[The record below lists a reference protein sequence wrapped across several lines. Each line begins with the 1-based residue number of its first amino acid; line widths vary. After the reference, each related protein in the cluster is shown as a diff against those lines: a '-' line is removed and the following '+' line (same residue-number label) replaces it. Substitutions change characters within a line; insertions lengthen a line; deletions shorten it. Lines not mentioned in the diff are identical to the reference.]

1 MENVVLTLSD
11 KAQLEILR
19 SKCNA
24 NDKLRIELYHV
35 TSTFASVFSR
45 DGGLIRTEEERVT
58 ALKTVWNDISSGV
71 KFDHRIL
78 RIVHSIEKD
87 LDGTTKQKGNDQ
99 PLGNYASVATTGEL
113 KSEQAVSST
122 TTNLQ
127 RAEEV
132 IETKQTESQPRIGRT
147 SLKSCLRNNT
157 VRSKSSDAIR
167 LLADDNGDDKHVP
180 LDASILLASL
190 RRTSITFG
198 DVQTSRPRGFRLSH
212 TLSSDALNQL
222 PNHFCLDEM
231 KAKEKYTRGHRDREM
246 IETKLDPNSLATRS
260 EYEIAITSP
269 SHHAETKH
277 VLTDIIAPVEASGQY
292 EHSVIIK
299 SLVDDPGCN
308 SDSDTNS
315 LSSSDTS
322 NSGCRRLPR
331 MMRTKPTTSPKQRSR
346 SSDSDPAIH
355 LLYEYDKLDSSIRSS
370 TEATESVRLGC
381 KLLNEEMARQQNV
394 VCHKPVRSR
403 SSNDMQVFTEEYT
416 GMDNSCSK
424 RSLNTADSYH
434 ERSGSIR
441 RSRRQSRTSYRSS
454 RSSSSDAIH
463 VLATNSRDGSL
474 RALKVSNRQYRS
486 RSSHSAVTTKHT
498 HSRSSDSMQL
508 MREAEGSRY
517 FGRGKAKEGHINDK
531 PNYRSVSRRTRSKSL
546 NAVSSLDAYSDEEC
560 GTKAKQIIRRCKSD
574 KQRGSQ
580 TDNADE
586 LYRPCDRNRI
596 GSKSRGATPA
606 VQGDDDSADYVK
618 LTITRSNRIYDTHR
632 LENKSDAARLK
643 CTLTMVIRSWRHFVG
658 L

>member
-78 RIVHSIEKD
+78 RIVHSIAPKNED

-167 LLADDNGDDKHVP
+167 LLADDNGDDNGDDKHVP

-198 DVQTSRPRGFRLSH
+198 DFQTSRPRGFRLSH

-222 PNHFCLDEM
+222 PNHCCLDEM
-231 KAKEKYTRGHRDREM
+231 KAKEKYTRDHRDREM

-277 VLTDIIAPVEASGQY
+277 VLTDIIALVEASGQY
-292 EHSVIIK
+292 
-299 SLVDDPGCN
+299 
-308 SDSDTNS
+308 
-315 LSSSDTS
+315 
-322 NSGCRRLPR
+322 
-331 MMRTKPTTSPKQRSR
+331 
-346 SSDSDPAIH
+346 
-355 LLYEYDKLDSSIRSS
+355 
-370 TEATESVRLGC
+370 
-381 KLLNEEMARQQNV
+381 
-394 VCHKPVRSR
+394 
-403 SSNDMQVFTEEYT
+403 
-416 GMDNSCSK
+416 
-424 RSLNTADSYH
+424 
-434 ERSGSIR
+434 
-441 RSRRQSRTSYRSS
+441 
-454 RSSSSDAIH
+454 
-463 VLATNSRDGSL
+463 
-474 RALKVSNRQYRS
+474 
-486 RSSHSAVTTKHT
+486 
-498 HSRSSDSMQL
+498 
-508 MREAEGSRY
+508 
-517 FGRGKAKEGHINDK
+517 
-531 PNYRSVSRRTRSKSL
+531 
-546 NAVSSLDAYSDEEC
+546 
-560 GTKAKQIIRRCKSD
+560 
-574 KQRGSQ
+574 
-580 TDNADE
+580 
-586 LYRPCDRNRI
+586 
-596 GSKSRGATPA
+596 
-606 VQGDDDSADYVK
+606 
-618 LTITRSNRIYDTHR
+618 
-632 LENKSDAARLK
+632 
-643 CTLTMVIRSWRHFVG
+643 
-658 L
+658 

>member
-167 LLADDNGDDKHVP
+167 LLADDNGDDKQVP

-222 PNHFCLDEM
+222 PNHCCLDEM
-231 KAKEKYTRGHRDREM
+231 KAKEKYTRDHRDREM

-277 VLTDIIAPVEASGQY
+277 VLTDIIAPVEASGQMN
-292 EHSVIIK
+292 I
-299 SLVDDPGCN
+299 
-308 SDSDTNS
+308 
-315 LSSSDTS
+315 
-322 NSGCRRLPR
+322 
-331 MMRTKPTTSPKQRSR
+331 
-346 SSDSDPAIH
+346 A
-355 LLYEYDKLDSSIRSS
+355 
-370 TEATESVRLGC
+370 
-381 KLLNEEMARQQNV
+381 
-394 VCHKPVRSR
+394 
-403 SSNDMQVFTEEYT
+403 
-416 GMDNSCSK
+416 
-424 RSLNTADSYH
+424 
-434 ERSGSIR
+434 
-441 RSRRQSRTSYRSS
+441 
-454 RSSSSDAIH
+454 SSSSH
-463 VLATNSRDGSL
+463 
-474 RALKVSNRQYRS
+474 
-486 RSSHSAVTTKHT
+486 
-498 HSRSSDSMQL
+498 
-508 MREAEGSRY
+508 
-517 FGRGKAKEGHINDK
+517 
-531 PNYRSVSRRTRSKSL
+531 
-546 NAVSSLDAYSDEEC
+546 
-560 GTKAKQIIRRCKSD
+560 
-574 KQRGSQ
+574 
-580 TDNADE
+580 
-586 LYRPCDRNRI
+586 
-596 GSKSRGATPA
+596 
-606 VQGDDDSADYVK
+606 
-618 LTITRSNRIYDTHR
+618 
-632 LENKSDAARLK
+632 
-643 CTLTMVIRSWRHFVG
+643 W
-658 L
+658 